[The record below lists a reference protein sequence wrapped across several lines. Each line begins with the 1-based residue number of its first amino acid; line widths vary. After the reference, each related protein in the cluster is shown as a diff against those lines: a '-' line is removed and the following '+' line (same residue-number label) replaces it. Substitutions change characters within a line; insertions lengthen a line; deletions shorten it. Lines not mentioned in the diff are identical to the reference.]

1 MHGGEGHPVA
11 TPGSLD
17 TERNGQE
24 DESVAWA
31 VESVTNPMVLRIH
44 STVELTTRTIET
56 FPPGEAPAPF
66 DAIARLGEVRTVDL
80 HRYRAR
86 LNLRPG
92 ADQDDALLLARDV
105 FTGSWGRPVTLD
117 NLPAQSPKA
126 FTIRPLGERFVAESP
141 EMAEP
146 NRIAAALFAIE
157 GVAEVIVGDGLALVG
172 LGRLFRWS
180 DLEPVVT
187 GALVDVG

>member
-1 MHGGEGHPVA
+1 A
-11 TPGSLD
+11 
-17 TERNGQE
+17 
-24 DESVAWA
+24 SVAWA

-44 STVELTTRTIET
+44 STVELTRRTIET

-105 FTGSWGRPVTLD
+105 FTGAWGRPVTLD

-126 FTIRPLGERFVAESP
+126 FTIRPFGERFVAESP

-180 DLEPVVT
+180 DLEAVVT